1 MVSTNISSTDAA
13 RNLGDC
19 LAKIKHTGETFI
31 LSKNDKPVA
40 VLGPLP
46 GARTVTLR
54 EVWETWRKLPAD
66 AGFADD
72 LETVNKTDRPPRN
85 PWA

>member
-1 MVSTNISSTDAA
+1 MRTVISTTEAA

-19 LAKIKHTGETFI
+19 LARIKHTGETFI

-40 VLGPLP
+40 ALGPLP
-46 GARTVTLR
+46 GRKTVTLR
-54 EVWETWRKLPAD
+54 ELWDVWQKLPAD
-66 AGFADD
+66 SGFADD
-72 LETVNKTDRPPRN
+72 LESVNRADRAPKN